1 MQKRRNA
8 SGIIGCILFLGSL
21 ILSTTAYSEEYYSYC
36 MVFETNKKQLY
47 FYSDILVS
55 DARMERHELMK
66 AFTRENEYRA
76 RRDFPNTQWYA
87 YCRSDASLRNVQEE
101 YHQTLKDFSHAGLKY
116 PFTRPPVPSKPM
128 VSNVSPVPA
137 IIFEETKPDTPTPE
151 QLAEKAAME
160 REAAANKARMAAAS
174 ARHDAKVQAAIAEQL
189 RLRKLQGAR
198 Q

>member
-1 MQKRRNA
+1 
-8 SGIIGCILFLGSL
+8 
-21 ILSTTAYSEEYYSYC
+21 

-55 DARMERHELMK
+55 DVRMERHELMK
-66 AFTRENEYRA
+66 AFTLENEYRA
-76 RRDFPNTQWYA
+76 RRDFPNTQKYA
-87 YCRSDASLRNVQEE
+87 YCRSDASLRNVQKE

-137 IIFEETKPDTPTPE
+137 IIIEETKPVTPTPE